1 MQKGKDQSINK
12 ENISKEEANWKD
24 LVEKKG

>member
-24 LVEKKG
+24 LVEKKD